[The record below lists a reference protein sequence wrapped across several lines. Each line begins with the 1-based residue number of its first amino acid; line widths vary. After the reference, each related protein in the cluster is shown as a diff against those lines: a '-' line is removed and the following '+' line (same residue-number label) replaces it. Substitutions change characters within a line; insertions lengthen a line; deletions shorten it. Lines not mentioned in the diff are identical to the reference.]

1 MRETGAVTEATT
13 RSEQKE
19 RTRDALLAAALKLSQ
34 TDGFGQVSLRN
45 VTREAGVVPT
55 TFYRHFTSMDE
66 LGLTLVEQ
74 SFATLRRMMR
84 DAQRDPNLFPN
95 LVHSSTDIVVE
106 AVKANREHFAFVARE
121 RTGGSE
127 AVRDAIQRELELF
140 ISELA
145 VSISRVPELAQWSTE
160 DVMML
165 SGIFVRE
172 MVYRTERILALP
184 DGRPDLEEELK
195 AKTRAELR
203 MIILGVANWKS
214 R

>member
-1 MRETGAVTEATT
+1 MTEAIT
-13 RSEQKE
+13 RTEQKE

-34 TDGFGQVSLRN
+34 SDGFGQVSLRN

-95 LVHSSTDIVVE
+95 LVRNSADIVVE

-145 VSISRVPELAQWSTE
+145 VSISRLPQLAQWSTE

-165 SGIFVRE
+165 SGLFVRE